1 MQKNTS
7 IIDINGRKT
16 HALIDTGA
24 EITCCSFDF
33 YSKLTLSD
41 KLSQSDIPSIKGV
54 SGHRLQVLGKVNLP
68 ISFKGAVFNYHV
80 YVIDGLHHSFI
91 VCWDFLHANKI
102 NIDFSKS
109 VLQVPD
115 KENADIPKVCMIQT
129 TSTGLARTYYPVTI
143 SPFCEMNVGVKISK
157 RNSGEIVLLE
167 PVSNLVDSNLTS
179 AKCLVKIV
187 KKRAVIRLMNPTN
200 QEIHIPVTKV
210 LASVSDIDLNFI
222 HDLDNNEPYVAS
234 LQQTNQVKESI
245 NFDFSSS
252 DLNSEQRQK
261 MQTFLASYRDIFA
274 TNLSE
279 LGFTNR
285 YKHRI
290 ETFRDAR
297 PVKMGFYNQS
307 PHMHKET
314 EKHLVEMKKNNIIKE
329 STSEYHSPVI
339 LVKKKTAPGQ
349 PQQYRFCVDFRKL
362 NHQTKSSFFPIPRL
376 ENVFDTLGEVQPQIL
391 SCLDL
396 HSGFWQVEMDEETR
410 HKSAFITRN
419 GVYEFLRMPFG
430 LKNAPISFQQLMSN
444 VLRGLNWQFV
454 LVYVDDIL
462 VFTKEV
468 KYLGHIISKEGIKV
482 DPEKTKAI
490 STFPVPTRQK
500 QVRSFLGMCN
510 YYRRFVDSYSKIA
523 TPLNGL
529 LKKERE
535 RSFKLNK
542 ECQVAFN
549 NLKQALLTPPVLAY
563 PDMNK
568 PFMLTCDASNSAI
581 GFVLGQLDSQRK
593 ERVIAFG
600 GKSLSKTEQHYNFE
614 IKYRKGCNNQ
624 VADALSRRSYP
635 EQPDDE
641 NEIAAVKVSEVNTG
655 TEASGKDRTSESI
668 QVEFFYDDYTM
679 VAPLDPVIARPEL
692 SNLPAIAKLQQNCPD
707 FGNMYRFLTQ
717 GILPAD
723 FDQSSKVQKSAQ
735 DYSICNNVLYK
746 WFQKRVRVDNG
757 EKWIKQLCLP
767 QALREDAL
775 LSYHDSFVVDS
786 FSKWSEAFPM
796 KTQEAS
802 EVAKVLFREII
813 SRYGAM
819 KCLVT
824 DLGRNFV
831 SNLVNALC
839 EMLNI
844 TRHHTSSY
852 HPQMNGL
859 VERTNSTLIQAV
871 GAYSDKDQN
880 NWPNKLPGI
889 LMAFRNSPST
899 QSTEYSPS
907 Q

>member
-1 MQKNTS
+1 MQEPLEEIRRLHTSINMARPNQPQQNKNRYNKPRQNYRQGTGNQQQHQAFVPQQHYIPQQPAYNGQQYNQQMPAAVQNSYQQQQQQQDDGSCQNCEVNLVLPMQKNTS
-7 IIDINGRKT
+7 INDINGRKT
-16 HALIDTGA
+16 HDTGA

-33 YSKLTLSD
+33 YSKLVLSD
-41 KLSQSDIPSIKGV
+41 KLSKSDIPSIKG
-54 SGHRLQVLGKVNLP
+54 
-68 ISFKGAVFNYHV
+68 
-80 YVIDGLHHSFI
+80 
-91 VCWDFLHANKI
+91 
-102 NIDFSKS
+102 
-109 VLQVPD
+109 VPD

-129 TSTGLARTYYPVTI
+129 TSTGVARTYYPVTI
-143 SPFCEMNVGVKISK
+143 SPFCEINVCVKISK
-157 RNSGEIVLLE
+157 RNSREIVLLE
-167 PVSNLVDSNLTS
+167 P
-179 AKCLVKIV
+179 
-187 KKRAVIRLMNPTN
+187 
-200 QEIHIPVTKV
+200 EIHIPATKV

-234 LQQTNQVKESI
+234 LQQTNQVKEPI
-245 NFDFSSS
+245 NFDFSTS
-252 DLNSEQRQK
+252 DLNSEQKQK
-261 MQTFLASYRDIFA
+261 MHTCLGSYRDIFA

-285 YKHRI
+285 YKHII

-297 PVKMGFYNQS
+297 PVKMRFYNQS

-329 STSEYHSPVI
+329 ST
-339 LVKKKTAPGQ
+339 K
-349 PQQYRFCVDFRKL
+349 
-362 NHQTKSSFFPIPRL
+362 
-376 ENVFDTLGEVQPQIL
+376 NVFDTLGEVQPQIL

-396 HSGFWQVEMDEETR
+396 HSGFWQVEIDDETR
-410 HKSAFITRN
+410 HKFAFITRN
-419 GVYEFLRMPFG
+419 GVYELLRMAFG

-462 VFTKEV
+462 VFSRSFEEHLSHLEQVFTRLRDLTLKPSKCVFAAKEV
-468 KYLGHIISKEGIKV
+468 KYLGHIISKEGIKF
-482 DPEKTKAI
+482 DPEKTKTI
-490 STFPVPTRQK
+490 STFPVPPRQK

-529 LKKERE
+529 LKKEKE
-535 RSFKLNK
+535 RSFKWDR
-542 ECQVAFN
+542 ECQVAFD

-593 ERVIAFG
+593 ER
-600 GKSLSKTEQHYNFE
+600 
-614 IKYRKGCNNQ
+614 YRKGCNNQ

-635 EQPDDE
+635 EQPADE
-641 NEIAAVKVSEVNTG
+641 NEVAAVKVSGVNTG
-655 TEASGKDRTSESI
+655 TEAIGKDRTSESI

-692 SNLPAIAKLQQNCPD
+692 SNLPAIANLQQSCPD
-707 FGNMYRFLTQ
+707 FGNIYKFLTQ
-717 GILPAD
+717 GILLAD
-723 FDQSSKVQKSAQ
+723 NDQSSKVQKSAQ
-735 DYSICNNVLYK
+735 DYSICNSVLYK

-775 LSYHDSFVVDS
+775 LSYHDSFVGG
-786 FSKWSEAFPM
+786 AH
-796 KTQEAS
+796 
-802 EVAKVLFREII
+802 LEIERVFHALSLKYFWPRMNQSI
-813 SRYGAM
+813 ENYIRSCDHCQRI
-819 KCLVT
+819 KRDT
-824 DLGRNFV
+824 KDLGRNFV

-844 TRHHTSSY
+844 TRHYTSSY
-852 HPQMNGL
+852 HPQTNGL

-871 GAYSDKDQN
+871 RAYSDKDQN

-899 QSTEYSPS
+899 QSTEYSPF
-907 Q
+907 

>member
-1 MQKNTS
+1 
-7 IIDINGRKT
+7 
-16 HALIDTGA
+16 
-24 EITCCSFDF
+24 
-33 YSKLTLSD
+33 
-41 KLSQSDIPSIKGV
+41 
-54 SGHRLQVLGKVNLP
+54 
-68 ISFKGAVFNYHV
+68 
-80 YVIDGLHHSFI
+80 
-91 VCWDFLHANKI
+91 
-102 NIDFSKS
+102 
-109 VLQVPD
+109 
-115 KENADIPKVCMIQT
+115 
-129 TSTGLARTYYPVTI
+129 
-143 SPFCEMNVGVKISK
+143 
-157 RNSGEIVLLE
+157 
-167 PVSNLVDSNLTS
+167 
-179 AKCLVKIV
+179 
-187 KKRAVIRLMNPTN
+187 
-200 QEIHIPVTKV
+200 
-210 LASVSDIDLNFI
+210 
-222 HDLDNNEPYVAS
+222 
-234 LQQTNQVKESI
+234 
-245 NFDFSSS
+245 
-252 DLNSEQRQK
+252 
-261 MQTFLASYRDIFA
+261 
-274 TNLSE
+274 
-279 LGFTNR
+279 
-285 YKHRI
+285 
-290 ETFRDAR
+290 
-297 PVKMGFYNQS
+297 
-307 PHMHKET
+307 
-314 EKHLVEMKKNNIIKE
+314 
-329 STSEYHSPVI
+329 
-339 LVKKKTAPGQ
+339 
-349 PQQYRFCVDFRKL
+349 
-362 NHQTKSSFFPIPRL
+362 
-376 ENVFDTLGEVQPQIL
+376 
-391 SCLDL
+391 
-396 HSGFWQVEMDEETR
+396 MDDETR

-462 VFTKEV
+462 VLSRSFEEHLSHLEQVFTRLRDANLTLKPSKCLFAAKEV
-468 KYLGHIISKEGIKV
+468 KYLGHIISKEGITCIKV

-510 YYRRFVDSYSKIA
+510 YYRRFVDSYSKIT

-535 RSFKLNK
+535 RSFKWNK
-542 ECQVAFN
+542 ECQVAFD

-593 ERVIAFG
+593 ECVIAFG
-600 GKSLSKTEQHYNFE
+600 GKSLSKT
-614 IKYRKGCNNQ
+614 
-624 VADALSRRSYP
+624 

-668 QVEFFYDDYTM
+668 QVEIFYDDYTM

-723 FDQSSKVQKSAQ
+723 NDQSSK
-735 DYSICNNVLYK
+735 
-746 WFQKRVRVDNG
+746 KRVRVDNG
-757 EKWIKQLCLP
+757 EKWIKQFCLP

-775 LSYHDSFVVDS
+775 LSYHDSFVGGAHLGIERVYHALSLKYFWPKMHQSIENYIRSCDRCQRIKRDTKGKKPPLNPLPVDTTFERWHMDFLKLSKTNEGYSYVLLLVDS

-839 EMLNI
+839 QMLNI

-852 HPQMNGL
+852 HPQTNGL

-871 GAYSDKDQN
+871 RAYSDKTRTIGQ
-880 NWPNKLPGI
+880 I
-889 LMAFRNSPST
+889 NSLVF
-899 QSTEYSPS
+899 
-907 Q
+907 

>member
-1 MQKNTS
+1 
-7 IIDINGRKT
+7 
-16 HALIDTGA
+16 
-24 EITCCSFDF
+24 
-33 YSKLTLSD
+33 
-41 KLSQSDIPSIKGV
+41 
-54 SGHRLQVLGKVNLP
+54 
-68 ISFKGAVFNYHV
+68 
-80 YVIDGLHHSFI
+80 
-91 VCWDFLHANKI
+91 
-102 NIDFSKS
+102 
-109 VLQVPD
+109 
-115 KENADIPKVCMIQT
+115 
-129 TSTGLARTYYPVTI
+129 
-143 SPFCEMNVGVKISK
+143 
-157 RNSGEIVLLE
+157 
-167 PVSNLVDSNLTS
+167 
-179 AKCLVKIV
+179 
-187 KKRAVIRLMNPTN
+187 
-200 QEIHIPVTKV
+200 
-210 LASVSDIDLNFI
+210 
-222 HDLDNNEPYVAS
+222 
-234 LQQTNQVKESI
+234 
-245 NFDFSSS
+245 
-252 DLNSEQRQK
+252 
-261 MQTFLASYRDIFA
+261 
-274 TNLSE
+274 
-279 LGFTNR
+279 
-285 YKHRI
+285 
-290 ETFRDAR
+290 
-297 PVKMGFYNQS
+297 
-307 PHMHKET
+307 
-314 EKHLVEMKKNNIIKE
+314 
-329 STSEYHSPVI
+329 
-339 LVKKKTAPGQ
+339 
-349 PQQYRFCVDFRKL
+349 
-362 NHQTKSSFFPIPRL
+362 
-376 ENVFDTLGEVQPQIL
+376 
-391 SCLDL
+391 
-396 HSGFWQVEMDEETR
+396 
-410 HKSAFITRN
+410 
-419 GVYEFLRMPFG
+419 MPFG

-462 VFTKEV
+462 VFSRSFEEHLSHLEQVFTRLRDANLTLKPSKCVFAAKEV

-535 RSFKLNK
+535 RSFKWNR
-542 ECQVAFN
+542 ECQVAFD

-593 ERVIAFG
+593 IV
-600 GKSLSKTEQHYNFE
+600 SLLLV
-614 IKYRKGCNNQ
+614 KGCNNQ

-641 NEIAAVKVSEVNTG
+641 NEVAAVKVSEVNTR
-655 TEASGKDRTSESI
+655 TEASGNDKTFESI

-679 VAPLDPVIARPEL
+679 VAPLDSRYARPEL
-692 SNLPAIAKLQQNCPD
+692 SNLPAIAKLQQIVMI
-707 FGNMYRFLTQ
+707 FGNMYKFLTQ

-723 FDQSSKVQKSAQ
+723 NDQSSKVQKSAQ

-775 LSYHDSFVVDS
+775 LSYHDSFVGGAHLGIERVYHALSLKYCWPKMHQSIENYIRSCDRCQRIKRDTKGKKPPLNPLPVDTTFERWHMDFLKLSKTNEGYSYVLLLVDS

-852 HPQMNGL
+852 HPQTNGL

-871 GAYSDKDQN
+871 RAYSDKDQN

-899 QSTEYSPS
+899 QSTEYSPFS
-907 Q
+907 MVFGKEMNLPFDASVLPKDNLSKDAKHHLEEIISNLKITQDLAAENIKLKQAKMKERYDKNTKNS

>member
-1 MQKNTS
+1 
-7 IIDINGRKT
+7 
-16 HALIDTGA
+16 
-24 EITCCSFDF
+24 
-33 YSKLTLSD
+33 
-41 KLSQSDIPSIKGV
+41 
-54 SGHRLQVLGKVNLP
+54 
-68 ISFKGAVFNYHV
+68 
-80 YVIDGLHHSFI
+80 
-91 VCWDFLHANKI
+91 
-102 NIDFSKS
+102 
-109 VLQVPD
+109 
-115 KENADIPKVCMIQT
+115 
-129 TSTGLARTYYPVTI
+129 
-143 SPFCEMNVGVKISK
+143 
-157 RNSGEIVLLE
+157 
-167 PVSNLVDSNLTS
+167 
-179 AKCLVKIV
+179 
-187 KKRAVIRLMNPTN
+187 
-200 QEIHIPVTKV
+200 
-210 LASVSDIDLNFI
+210 
-222 HDLDNNEPYVAS
+222 
-234 LQQTNQVKESI
+234 
-245 NFDFSSS
+245 
-252 DLNSEQRQK
+252 
-261 MQTFLASYRDIFA
+261 
-274 TNLSE
+274 
-279 LGFTNR
+279 
-285 YKHRI
+285 
-290 ETFRDAR
+290 
-297 PVKMGFYNQS
+297 
-307 PHMHKET
+307 
-314 EKHLVEMKKNNIIKE
+314 
-329 STSEYHSPVI
+329 
-339 LVKKKTAPGQ
+339 
-349 PQQYRFCVDFRKL
+349 
-362 NHQTKSSFFPIPRL
+362 
-376 ENVFDTLGEVQPQIL
+376 
-391 SCLDL
+391 
-396 HSGFWQVEMDEETR
+396 MDEETR

-462 VFTKEV
+462 VFSRSFEEHLSHLEQVFTCLRDANLTLKPSKCVFAAKEV

-535 RSFKLNK
+535 RSFKWNR
-542 ECQVAFN
+542 ECQVAFD

-600 GKSLSKTEQHYNFE
+600 GKSLSKTEQVWNTTEKECYAVVQGVKTFNTYLATGKFTIYTDHKALTYLMNQKANTGKLTRWAMDLQHYNFE

-641 NEIAAVKVSEVNTG
+641 NEVAAVKVSEVNTR
-655 TEASGKDRTSESI
+655 TEASGNDKTFESI

-692 SNLPAIAKLQQNCPD
+692 SNLPAIAKLQQNCHD
-707 FGNMYRFLTQ
+707 FGNMYKFLTQ

-723 FDQSSKVQKSAQ
+723 NDQSSKVQKSAQ

-775 LSYHDSFVVDS
+775 LSYHDSFVGGAHLGIERVYHALSLKYFWPKMHQSIENYIRSCDRCQRIKRDTKGKKPPLNPLPVDTTFERWHMDFLKLSKTNEGYSYVLLLVDS

-802 EVAKVLFREII
+802 EVAKFYFVKL
-813 SRYGAM
+813 
-819 KCLVT
+819 LV
-824 DLGRNFV
+824 V
-831 SNLVNALC
+831 MV
-839 EMLNI
+839 
-844 TRHHTSSY
+844 
-852 HPQMNGL
+852 Q
-859 VERTNSTLIQAV
+859 
-871 GAYSDKDQN
+871 
-880 NWPNKLPGI
+880 
-889 LMAFRNSPST
+889 
-899 QSTEYSPS
+899 
-907 Q
+907 